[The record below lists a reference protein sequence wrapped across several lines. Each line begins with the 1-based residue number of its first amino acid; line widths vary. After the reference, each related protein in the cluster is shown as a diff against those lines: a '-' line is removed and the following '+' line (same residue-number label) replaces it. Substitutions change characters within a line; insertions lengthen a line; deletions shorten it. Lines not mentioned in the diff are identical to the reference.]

1 MAHNHTQDLE
11 QDSQSTTAM
20 HRVAVQP
27 MFEGPGL
34 ACSSVLC
41 IPELLENI
49 LFFLPAKRIF
59 SAQRV
64 CQAWK
69 DTVTRSIP
77 IQEKLFFRCQSKPQ
91 EVWKLYCRKHG
102 LNLSQGYP
110 NGRTYQYLPMSQFS
124 GEHHVQL
131 QCTEPVQDAIQMVLP
146 VALNPA
152 LEAPTSITHRICRQQ
167 APLLYPLLKVDHEG
181 MFLSLPDDILAYEEY
196 ELFQL
201 VAYTGTMT
209 TLEHIAATYVSDPP
223 CQYASLD
230 VRVSYDI
237 TMHSLETGRIGA
249 TLRFIY
255 IHSST
260 GLKMADLL
268 DALSQQRCLSYSF
281 EMPSPELFPADRDW
295 GLGWDDDL
303 GDEVTVVELQ

>member
-1 MAHNHTQDLE
+1 MAHSH
-11 QDSQSTTAM
+11 SQNLDGDPQNTTAM
-20 HRVAVQP
+20 HRVAGEPV
-27 MFEGPGL
+27 FAGPGP
-34 ACSSVLC
+34 ACIAVLS

-49 LFFLPAKRIF
+49 LIFLPTKRVF

-69 DTVTRSIP
+69 NTVARSIP

-91 EVWKLYCRKHG
+91 EVWKLYRRKHE
-102 LNLSQGYP
+102 LILSQGYP
-110 NGRTYQYLPMSQFS
+110 NGRTYQYLPMSHFS

-131 QCTEPVQDAIQMVLP
+131 QCTEPVQDAIEMILP

-152 LEAPTSITHRICRQQ
+152 LEAPTSMTHRICRQQ
-167 APLLYPLLKVDHEG
+167 APLLCPLLKIDHEG

-201 VAYTGTMT
+201 VAYTGTIT
-209 TLEHIAATYVSDPP
+209 TLEHIAATYLSDPP

-237 TMHSLETGRIGA
+237 ATHSRETGRIGA
-249 TLRFIY
+249 TFRCIY

-281 EMPSPELFPADRDW
+281 EMPSPELLSGR
-295 GLGWDDDL
+295 GWDSR
-303 GDEVTVVELQ
+303 